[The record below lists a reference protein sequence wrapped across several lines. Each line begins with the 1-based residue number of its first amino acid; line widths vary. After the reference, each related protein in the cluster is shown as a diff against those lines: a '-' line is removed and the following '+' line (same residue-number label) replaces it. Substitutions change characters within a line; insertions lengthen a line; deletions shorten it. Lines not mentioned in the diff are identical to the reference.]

1 MLASIPRP
9 AYGPPKI
16 NGVHGIMALHR
27 NFINGEWLEG
37 KGVRENLNPSDLT
50 DIVGEY
56 AQADKAQTE
65 AAIAAAKAAQPAWA
79 AATPQVRA
87 DALEFIGTELL
98 ARKDEIGRLLSREE
112 GKPLSNGIAETM
124 RAAQIFKFFAQETL
138 RVEGVAVSSIR
149 PGVDVLITR
158 EAVGVVGLICPWNF
172 PIAIPAWKMA
182 PALAFGNAVVFK
194 PADLVPGSAWAL
206 SEIISRSGIP
216 KGVFN
221 LVMGRGSVVGQTMLD
236 SADVNAISFTGSV
249 ETGGKVAMACASRG
263 AKFQLEMG
271 GKNPLVVLD
280 DANLDLAVAAAL
292 DGAFYQT
299 GQRCTASSRLI
310 VQSKVHDAFVER
322 MVEGMK
328 KLKVDNALADGTV
341 IGPVVDEAQMAQD
354 ERYIQIARD
363 EGGQLAWGGERLN
376 RDTKGYYLSPAL
388 IVGTKN
394 DMRINREEV
403 FGPVASVI
411 KVDSYDEALS
421 VANDTA
427 FGLSSG
433 IITTSLKYATDFR
446 KKSAAGMVMINLAT
460 AGVDYHVPFGG
471 RKGSSYGA
479 REQGRHAVDF
489 YTAIKTAYT
498 LA

>member
-1 MLASIPRP
+1 
-9 AYGPPKI
+9 
-16 NGVHGIMALHR
+16 MALHR

-37 KGVRENLNPSDLT
+37 KGVRENLNPSDLS

-56 AQADKAQTE
+56 AQADKAQAE

-124 RAAQIFKFFAQETL
+124 RAAQIFKFFAQEAL
-138 RVEGVAVSSIR
+138 RVEGVAISSIR
-149 PGVDVLITR
+149 PDVDVTITR
-158 EAVGVVGLICPWNF
+158 EALGVVGLICPWNF

-236 SADVNAISFTGSV
+236 SRDVNAISFTGSV

-280 DANLDLAVAAAL
+280 DANLDIAVAAAL

-322 MVEGMK
+322 MVDGMK
-328 KLKVDNALADGTV
+328 KLKVDNALAEGTV

-363 EGGQLAWGGERLN
+363 EGGELAWGGERLN
-376 RDTKGYYLSPAL
+376 RDTKGFYLSPAL
-388 IVGTKN
+388 FTGTKN

-411 KVDSYDEALS
+411 KVDSYDEALG

-446 KKSAAGMVMINLAT
+446 KKSAAGMVMVNLAT